1 MENASPKKSLDKRIL
16 IGVVLILVIV
26 AGVFGYYQFAT
37 ASQANTETVKVDIK
51 AVTENGVEHHLFD
64 PATVTVHKGNHV
76 VLVVTNTDEVEHGIV
91 IPQLNLNTGALE
103 GGEKVKLEFDA
114 TSTGTFTMLCSVP
127 DCAADHAQMV
137 GQLVVV

>member
-1 MENASPKKSLDKRIL
+1 LENASSKKSLDKQIL

-103 GGEKVKLEFDA
+103 GGE
-114 TSTGTFTMLCSVP
+114 
-127 DCAADHAQMV
+127 
-137 GQLVVV
+137 